1 MVLHMGALS
10 YETLLELEHVRVG
23 AAGPVMLS
31 RFTML
36 GDLSG
41 VIRVQQ
47 TALALARRTGS
58 KIGSLVVVGHDR
70 SAFNGGTAEERTEF
84 IRIMRT
90 VDPLLFATAVVVT
103 STGFSGAALRA
114 FLGGISLAAS
124 PPYPLK
130 VFDAFDKG
138 LPWIVDRTEPSVDRV
153 AVTRQL
159 TNGFRQINAPFR

>member
-1 MVLHMGALS
+1 MGAAT

-70 SAFNGGTAEERTEF
+70 TAFNGGTAEERAEF
-84 IRIMRT
+84 IRILRT
-90 VDPLLFATAVVVT
+90 VDPLLFATGIVVT
-103 STGFSGAALRA
+103 SSGFSGAALRA
-114 FLGGISLAAS
+114 FLSGISLAAS
-124 PPYPLK
+124 PPYPMK

-138 LPWIVDRTEPSVDRV
+138 LAWIVERTEPSVDRV

-159 TNGFRQINAPFR
+159 TLGYKQICERFR

>member
-1 MVLHMGALS
+1 MGAAT

-23 AAGPVMLS
+23 AAGSVMLS

-70 SAFNGGTAEERTEF
+70 TAFNGGTVEERAEF

-103 STGFSGAALRA
+103 SSGFSGAALRA
-114 FLGGISLAAS
+114 LLGGISLAAS

-138 LPWIVDRTEPSVDRV
+138 LPWIVERTEPSADRV
-153 AVTRQL
+153 ALTRQL
-159 TNGFRQINAPFR
+159 TLGYQQISERFR